1 MSASEL
7 RRDLLA
13 WFAREARD
21 LAWRRTQDPYA
32 SGSARPLLQQTRVEV
47 VEPFFARFL
56 SRFPERGGAGARRQ

>member
-21 LAWRRTQDPYA
+21 LAWRRTRVCWSMA
-32 SGSARPLLQQTRVEV
+32 SLIQT
-47 VEPFFARFL
+47 A
-56 SRFPERGGAGARRQ
+56 